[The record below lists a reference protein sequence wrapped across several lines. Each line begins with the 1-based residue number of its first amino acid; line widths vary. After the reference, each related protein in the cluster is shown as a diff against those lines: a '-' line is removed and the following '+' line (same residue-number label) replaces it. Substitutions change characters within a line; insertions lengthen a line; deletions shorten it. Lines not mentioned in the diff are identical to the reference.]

1 MDELVKQ
8 VVERTGISHEQAQTA
23 VTTVLGFLKNR
34 LPEPLAGQL
43 DGLLGGAAGAA
54 GGAVGAAGGLAG
66 GLAGTAGDVLGG
78 LGGML
83 GGKKD

>member
-8 VVERTGISHEQAQTA
+8 VAERTGISESQAQTA
-23 VTTVLGFLKNR
+23 VTTVLGFLKTR

-43 DGLLGGAAGAA
+43 DGLIGGAA
-54 GGAVGAAGGLAG
+54 GAAGGLAG

-83 GGKKD
+83 GGKKEE

>member
-1 MDELVKQ
+1 MEDLIRQ
-8 VVERTGISHEQAQTA
+8 VVERTGISEAQAQTA
-23 VTTVLGFLKNR
+23 VTTVLGFVKTR
-34 LPEPLAGQL
+34 LPEPIAGQL

-54 GGAVGAAGGLAG
+54 GGLAGAAG

-78 LGGML
+78 IGGML

>member
-8 VVERTGISHEQAQTA
+8 VAERTGISESQAQTA

-54 GGAVGAAGGLAG
+54 GGVAG

-83 GGKKD
+83 GGKKE

>member
-8 VVERTGISHEQAQTA
+8 VSQRTGISEDKAQEA
-23 VTTVLGFLKNR
+23 VNTVIGFLKAR

-43 DGLLGGAAGAA
+43 DGLLNSA
-54 GGAVGAAGGLAG
+54 GGTIAS
-66 GLAGTAGDVLGG
+66 AGDAIADKAGDILGG
-78 LGGML
+78 VL

>member
-1 MDELVKQ
+1 MDELVRQ
-8 VVERTGISHEQAQTA
+8 VVERTGISESQAQTA
-23 VTTVLGFLKNR
+23 VTTVLGFVKGR

-54 GGAVGAAGGLAG
+54 GGLAGAAG